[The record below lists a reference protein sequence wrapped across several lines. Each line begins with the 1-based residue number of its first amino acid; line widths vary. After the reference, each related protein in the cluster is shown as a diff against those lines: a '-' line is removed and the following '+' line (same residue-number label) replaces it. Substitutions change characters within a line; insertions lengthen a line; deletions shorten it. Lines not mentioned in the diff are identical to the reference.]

1 MKDIRLIATDMDGTF
16 LTPAG
21 SFNHQRLRRLLQEFK
36 KQGLV
41 FAVAS
46 GRSFLALDRLFG
58 DFKDQIAIIAENG
71 SLIQYKNKILFEH
84 FMSKEQ
90 YLALIANI
98 LENPY
103 NQGTELLLSGK
114 KAAYILAD
122 SPQSYVEKMRY
133 YYENICLVKDFDHLD
148 DDIFKITTNFPPK
161 DISKGTA
168 WLNKKLPHMQA
179 VTTGF
184 ESIDVILR
192 GANKSFGLNR
202 LCQVLG
208 IGSEQVVAF
217 GDDLNDFEMLT
228 FAGRAVAPEN
238 ARAEIREIADD
249 IIAHHQEESVI
260 AYMEGMVKNG
270 RI

>member
-1 MKDIRLIATDMDGTF
+1 MEDIRLIATDMDGTF
-16 LTPAG
+16 LNPAG
-21 SFNHQRLRRLLQEFK
+21 SFDHERLNKLLQEFEK
-36 KQGLV
+36 RGLI
-41 FAVAS
+41 FTVAS
-46 GRSFLALDRLFG
+46 GRGLLALDKLFA
-58 DFKDQIAIIAENG
+58 DFMDRIAVIAENG
-71 SLIQYKNKILFEH
+71 SSIQYKNKVLFER

-90 YLALIANI
+90 YLSLIAKI

-133 YYENICLVKDFDHLD
+133 YYENICLVEDFEHLD
-148 DDIFKITTNFPPK
+148 DDIFKITTNFPAE
-161 DISKGTA
+161 DVNKGMA
-168 WLNKKLPHMQA
+168 WLNQKLPHMQA

-192 GANKSFGLNR
+192 GANKGFGLNR
-202 LCQVLG
+202 LCQTLDISSDQVL
-208 IGSEQVVAF
+208 AF

-238 ARAEIREIADD
+238 ARPEIREIADD

-270 RI
+270 

>member
-1 MKDIRLIATDMDGTF
+1 MEDIRLIATDMDGTF
-16 LTPAG
+16 LNSTG
-21 SFNHQRLRRLLQEFK
+21 SFDYERLDKLLQEFD
-36 KQGLV
+36 KQGLI
-41 FAVAS
+41 FTVAS
-46 GRSFLALDRLFG
+46 GRGLLALNKLFA
-58 DFKDQIAIIAENG
+58 DFVERIAVIAENG
-71 SLIQYKNKILFEH
+71 SSIQYKNKVLLER
-84 FMSKEQ
+84 FMTEEQ
-90 YLALIANI
+90 YLFLIDKI

-133 YYENICLVKDFDHLD
+133 YYENICLVENFDHLD
-148 DDIFKITTNFPPK
+148 DDIFKITTNFPAE
-161 DISKGTA
+161 DINKGMV
-168 WLNKKLPHMQA
+168 WLNKELPHMQA

-184 ESIDVILR
+184 ESIDVILQ
-192 GANKSFGLNR
+192 GANKGFGLNR
-202 LCQVLG
+202 LCQALN
-208 IGSEQVVAF
+208 IHADQVVAF

-228 FAGRAVAPEN
+228 FAGRAVAPRN

-249 IIAHHQEESVI
+249 VIAHHQEESVI